1 MSPGGSGSIRVG
13 DRADRRG
20 PVGITRRGAAG
31 VELRELSEAESIEE
45 VSTSE
50 LDSLLEDAEA
60 VEEEGKVVYSVS
72 LYMDELDTSGVS
84 ELVELTDVTGESEED
99 VSEGVTVG
107 TGVSIV
113 PESLVNDS
121 DGVSEGKTKL
131 LVPEVTDSVY
141 ETSSESL
148 SVVGAGV
155 GKVMTP
161 DDVGVEESEVVS
173 IELNEMLNEYGNED
187 VAESVSEAL
196 GTLLV
201 SYVEDAVYDGVYEA
215 NEEESEEVPVSVADD
230 DSSEL
235 VGVYEEPSVDEDLDM
250 VSVLDQVRV
259 EERLRETL
267 DFLDHVEVEVEDD
280 V

>member
-1 MSPGGSGSIRVG
+1 
-13 DRADRRG
+13 
-20 PVGITRRGAAG
+20 
-31 VELRELSEAESIEE
+31 
-45 VSTSE
+45 
-50 LDSLLEDAEA
+50 
-60 VEEEGKVVYSVS
+60 
-72 LYMDELDTSGVS
+72 
-84 ELVELTDVTGESEED
+84 
-99 VSEGVTVG
+99 
-107 TGVSIV
+107 
-113 PESLVNDS
+113 
-121 DGVSEGKTKL
+121 
-131 LVPEVTDSVY
+131 
-141 ETSSESL
+141 
-148 SVVGAGV
+148 
-155 GKVMTP
+155 MTP

-173 IELNEMLNEYGNED
+173 IEPNEMLNEYGNED